1 MPKVGQRVSLY
12 QQHVDKWKACTRCEL
27 KDQRSRVVHA
37 RGKVPCSVMFVGESP
52 GESEDVIG
60 QPFVGP
66 AGKLLDWIIAQAWDG
81 YSFPYLMTNLVGC
94 FPREGK
100 KTGDHAPPDQSI
112 KACRPRLAE
121 LVKISRPDLVV
132 TVGALATKW
141 VGKFRE
147 EIGIGSITS
156 QEGNTRTT
164 LDLPHPAF
172 LIRMVPVQRDL
183 ECKRCVI
190 RLRDALQP
198 LIPF

>member
-1 MPKVGQRVSLY
+1 MPKIGQRISLY
-12 QQHVDKWKACTRCEL
+12 QQHVDRWKGCVRCEL
-27 KDQRSRVVHA
+27 KDQRTRVVHA
-37 RGKVPCSVMFVGESP
+37 RGKIPCSVMFIGEAP

-60 QPFVGP
+60 QPFIGP
-66 AGKLLDWIIAQAWDG
+66 AGKLLDWIISQSWDG

-100 KTGDHAPPDQSI
+100 KTGDHAPPDQCI
-112 KACRPRLAE
+112 KACRPRLEE
-121 LVKISRPDLVV
+121 LIKIARPDLVV
-132 TVGALATKW
+132 TVGSLATKW
-141 VGKFRE
+141 VGKFKKE
-147 EIGIGSITS
+147 LGVEDKA
-156 QEGNTRTT
+156 T

-172 LIRMVPVQRDL
+172 LLRMVPVQRDL